1 MIRRRDCETSRM
13 LVDTST
19 PPPTVQELNL
29 SYVSNLT
36 DSALHKL
43 LSAPRDSRPGLL
55 DKKSRLKLLRK
66 LSVRNTEVGPTVR
79 NIFMCS

>member
-1 MIRRRDCETSRM
+1 M
-13 LVDTST
+13 LVDIST

-66 LSVRNTEVGPTVR
+66 LSVRNTEVGQTV
-79 NIFMCS
+79 IFLCVVKYFCLC